1 MKIQRRNIL
10 KGILAG
16 GASLAAMK
24 MPAVQAQKSSLKI
37 GLLTVKS
44 GPLAQG
50 GYQMSQGINIFLKE
64 KNNQLGGR
72 RIELLTADTGG
83 NPVGA
88 KTKLIELIE
97 RDQADIILGPFA
109 AFELLA
115 ISDYVRDKQIPLIT
129 TATAEDV
136 MQRKLNPWMLRT
148 SSSSGQAPH
157 AMADY
162 SAKELKLKTMAT
174 IANDFAFG
182 HEQCAAFQ
190 RVFEEEGGKIVLK
203 LWPPVV
209 TPDFAPYVSQ
219 FKNTDLDGV
228 FSGIGG
234 GNPVRF
240 LKTYADLGAGRL
252 TITGGWS
259 FLDEPLL
266 KSLGDEAIGIYTA
279 HWYTPS
285 VDSESNKRFISAMRK
300 DYDELPGGGAAGMYV
315 AGQVIEA
322 GLQKTGGNIA
332 DKTAF
337 VDAMRGSCPRGYAA
351 RSLPF
356 RSIRQCNRAD
366 FHPQVRTQGW
376 QARQYRHKNLS
387 GCKSVLDLRCE
398 AVSLPARLL
407 ARLPTSKK
415 FKIVYSFARIRN
427 ARKST
432 YRHSS
437 RRHLMKR

>member
-1 MKIQRRNIL
+1 MKAHRRNIL

-24 MPAVQAQKSSLKI
+24 MPAVRAQNSSLKI

-50 GYQMSQGINIFLKE
+50 GYQMSQGIDTFLKE

-72 RIELLTADTGG
+72 TIELLTADTGG

-88 KTKLIELIE
+88 KTKLIELID
-97 RDQADIILGPFA
+97 RDQVDMILGPFA

-115 ISDYVRDKQIPLIT
+115 ISDYVSDKKIPLIT

-136 MQRKLNPWMLRT
+136 MQRKANPWMLRT

-162 SAKELKLKTMAT
+162 CAKELKLKTMAT

-182 HEQCAAFQ
+182 YEQCAGFQ
-190 RVFEEEGGKIVLK
+190 RVFENEGGKIVTK

-209 TPDFAPYVSQ
+209 TPDFVPYISQ
-219 FKNTDLDGV
+219 LKDIDGV
-228 FSGIGG
+228 FNGLGG

-240 LKTYADLGAGRL
+240 LKTYADMGLGQI
-252 TITGGWS
+252 TMTGGWS
-259 FLDEPLL
+259 LLDEPLL

-285 VDSESNKRFISAMRK
+285 YDSESNRRFVSAMRK
-300 DYDELPGGGAAGMYV
+300 DYGELPGGGAAGMYV

-322 GLQKTGGNIA
+322 ALQKTGGKID
-332 DKTAF
+332 DKKKFMDT
-337 VDAMRGSCPRGYAA
+337 MREVVLTDTPRGHFQFDQFGNAVG
-351 RSLPF
+351 PIF
-356 RSIRQCNRAD
+356 IRKCERKDGKLVNSVVKTYPDVSQ
-366 FHPQVRTQGW
+366 FWTFEPKW
-376 QARQYRHKNLS
+376 FLS
-387 GCKSVLDLRCE
+387 Q
-398 AVSLPARLL
+398 P
-407 ARLPTSKK
+407 
-415 FKIVYSFARIRN
+415 VYSRDSPPANNLR
-427 ARKST
+427 
-432 YRHSS
+432 
-437 RRHLMKR
+437 

>member
-1 MKIQRRNIL
+1 MKAHRRNIL

-24 MPAVQAQKSSLKI
+24 MPAVRAQNSSLKI

-50 GYQMSQGINIFLKE
+50 GYQMSQGIDTFLKE

-72 RIELLTADTGG
+72 TIELLTADTGG

-88 KTKLIELIE
+88 KTKLIELID
-97 RDQADIILGPFA
+97 RDQVDMILGPFA

-115 ISDYVRDKQIPLIT
+115 ISDYVSDKKIPLIT

-136 MQRKLNPWMLRT
+136 MQRKANPWMLRT

-162 SAKELKLKTMAT
+162 CAKELKLKTMAT

-182 HEQCAAFQ
+182 YEQCAGFQ
-190 RVFEEEGGKIVLK
+190 RVFENEGGKIVTK

-209 TPDFAPYVSQ
+209 TPDFVPYISQ
-219 FKNTDLDGV
+219 LKDIDGV
-228 FSGIGG
+228 FNGLGG

-240 LKTYADLGAGRL
+240 LKTYADMGLGQI
-252 TITGGWS
+252 TMTGGWS
-259 FLDEPLL
+259 LLDEPLL

-285 VDSESNKRFISAMRK
+285 YDSESNRRFVSAMRK
-300 DYDELPGGGAAGMYV
+300 DYGELPGGGAAGMYV

-322 GLQKTGGNIA
+322 ALQKTGGKID
-332 DKTAF
+332 DKKKFMDT
-337 VDAMRGSCPRGYAA
+337 MREVVLTDTPRGHFQFDQFGNAVG
-351 RSLPF
+351 PIF
-356 RSIRQCNRAD
+356 IRKCERKDGKLVNTVVKTYPNVSQFWTFD
-366 FHPQVRTQGW
+366 PKWF
-376 QARQYRHKNLS
+376 LS
-387 GCKSVLDLRCE
+387 Q
-398 AVSLPARLL
+398 P
-407 ARLPTSKK
+407 
-415 FKIVYSFARIRN
+415 VYSRDSPPANNLR
-427 ARKST
+427 
-432 YRHSS
+432 
-437 RRHLMKR
+437 

>member
-1 MKIQRRNIL
+1 
-10 KGILAG
+10 
-16 GASLAAMK
+16 
-24 MPAVQAQKSSLKI
+24 
-37 GLLTVKS
+37 
-44 GPLAQG
+44 
-50 GYQMSQGINIFLKE
+50 
-64 KNNQLGGR
+64 
-72 RIELLTADTGG
+72 
-83 NPVGA
+83 
-88 KTKLIELIE
+88 
-97 RDQADIILGPFA
+97 
-109 AFELLA
+109 
-115 ISDYVRDKQIPLIT
+115 
-129 TATAEDV
+129 
-136 MQRKLNPWMLRT
+136 
-148 SSSSGQAPH
+148 
-157 AMADY
+157 MADY

-337 VDAMRGSCPRGYAA
+337 VDAMRGIVLADTPRGRFHFDQFGNAIG
-351 RSLPF
+351 PIF
-356 RSIRQCNRAD
+356 IRKCERKDGKLANIVIKTYPDVSQFWTYDVKQFLSQPVYSRD
-366 FHPQVRTQGW
+366 FPP
-376 QARQYRHKNLS
+376 AKNL
-387 GCKSVLDLRCE
+387 K
-398 AVSLPARLL
+398 
-407 ARLPTSKK
+407 
-415 FKIVYSFARIRN
+415 
-427 ARKST
+427 
-432 YRHSS
+432 
-437 RRHLMKR
+437 